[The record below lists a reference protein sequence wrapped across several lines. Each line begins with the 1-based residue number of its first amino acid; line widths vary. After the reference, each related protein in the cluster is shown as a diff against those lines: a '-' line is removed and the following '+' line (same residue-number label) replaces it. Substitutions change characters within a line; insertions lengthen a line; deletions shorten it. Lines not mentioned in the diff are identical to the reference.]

1 MKCTLHSSVAAVL
14 LAVAPWWPAVV
25 HAQDASTVRGMAAT
39 CANCHGTDGRSVG
52 AVPGLAGTDKSYFVL
67 QMQDFK
73 TGKRPATIMH
83 QLAKGFSDAQV
94 EQLAVYFAAQ
104 KK

>member
-1 MKCTLHSSVAAVL
+1 MAAAM
-14 LAVAPWWPAVV
+14 LAIAPAWPAVA
-25 HAQDASTVRGMAAT
+25 HAQDAAAVRGLAAT

-52 AVPGLAGTDKSYFVL
+52 AVPGLAGFDRAYMMQ

-73 TGKRPATIMH
+73 AGKRAATIMN
-83 QLAKGFSDAQV
+83 QLAKGLSDVQI
-94 EQLAVYFAAQ
+94 EQIAVYFAAQ

>member
-1 MKCTLHSSVAAVL
+1 MKLIIRLGLASAM
-14 LAVAPWWPAVV
+14 LAVAPAWLVV
-25 HAQDASTVRGMAAT
+25 AHAQETTAVRGMAAT
-39 CANCHGTDGRSVG
+39 CANCHGTDGRSAG
-52 AVPGLAGTDKSYFVL
+52 SVPGLAGTDKGYFVQ

-73 TGKRPATIMH
+73 AGKRPATIMH
-83 QLAKGFSDAQV
+83 QLAKGFSDAQI